1 MVYLSK
7 PECRIIRR
15 CHVWKQVV
23 ALRKTIISIK
33 TKTIS
38 FTRINCSLQLLLCFV
53 VWVAHEIS
61 NHKTPCLGLWRWMCS
76 WTSCYSSLLFAH
88 KTKLMFVCSKIL
100 SLLGDNF
107 LHFIV
112 ELLSTIRKWDVPTL
126 CKSFIELSLST
137 VSSSAT
143 LHYGNKIFD
152 SPLGKMEPNLVC
164 FSAEDPR

>member
-1 MVYLSK
+1 MFGNK
-7 PECRIIRR
+7 WWHWE
-15 CHVWKQVV
+15 KQSF
-23 ALRKTIISIK
+23 SIK
-33 TKTIS
+33 TKTFS

-61 NHKTPCLGLWRWMCS
+61 NHKTPSCLGLWRWICF
-76 WTSCYSSLLFAH
+76 WTSWHSSLLFAH

-112 ELLSTIRKWDVPTL
+112 ELLSTIRKWDDPTL

-137 VSSSAT
+137 LSSSAT
-143 LHYGNKIFD
+143 LHYGNKKFD
-152 SPLGKMEPNLVC
+152 SPLGKMEPNLVW